1 MSQSI
6 DIDELSIVRG
16 CQNGDNT
23 ARRRLYEKFSR
34 QLMAVC
40 MRYVSDRDIA
50 QDILHDGF
58 INIFD
63 SIKKFKYMGEG
74 SLKAWLI
81 KVMMNESLKYL
92 RKNAK
97 MNEIPYDELP
107 DVADDEESDISDIS
121 ASVLMELVRKLPDGY
136 RTVLN
141 LYVFE
146 DKSHKEIASMLNI
159 SEHTSSSQYFRAKKL
174 LTTMIKEYRDH
185 EER

>member
-1 MSQSI
+1 
-6 DIDELSIVRG
+6 
-16 CQNGDNT
+16 
-23 ARRRLYEKFSR
+23 
-34 QLMAVC
+34 
-40 MRYVSDRDIA
+40 
-50 QDILHDGF
+50 
-58 INIFD
+58 
-63 SIKKFKYMGEG
+63 MGEG
-74 SLKAWLI
+74 SLKAWLT

-97 MNEIPYDELP
+97 LNEISYDEMP

-146 DKSHKEIASMLNI
+146 DKSHKEIASILNI